1 VRPCDLLANATA
13 EVWFNLRSTAKRARP
28 PPQIKKFQRGC
39 NRLKPVALSAS
50 SGQKALHLWSNGE
63 MLKSVF
69 SALKLKPQ
77 IKKEINADP
86 RGCANS

>member
-1 VRPCDLLANATA
+1 VRPCDLLANATT
-13 EVWFNLRSTAKRARP
+13 EVWFNFAKRARP
-28 PPQIKKFQRGC
+28 PPQIKKFQRRC
-39 NRLKPVALSAS
+39 NRLKPVAPSAS
-50 SGQKALHLWSNGE
+50 SGQKALHLGSNGE

-86 RGCANS
+86 RGCASS